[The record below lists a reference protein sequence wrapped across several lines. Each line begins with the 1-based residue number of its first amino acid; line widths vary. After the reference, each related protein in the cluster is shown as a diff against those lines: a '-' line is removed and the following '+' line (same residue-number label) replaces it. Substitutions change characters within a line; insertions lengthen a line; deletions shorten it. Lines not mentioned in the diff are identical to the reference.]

1 MPTTRR
7 QVIKT
12 LTAAAL
18 ASTAL
23 GQFSASAQAPTPAPT
38 PAAPEPTGP
47 YTLPKLPYA
56 YDALEPSIDEATMKL
71 HHDKHHKAYVT
82 KLNEAL
88 AKEPTFTPPAS
99 VDDLVAHLDQVP
111 ESIRLAVRN
120 QGGGHANHSLF
131 WQTLAPLKIVS
142 GTGVVSALSQAIT
155 DEIGGI
161 DKLKADMNEQ
171 GGKIFGSGWVW
182 LVLDGGKKL
191 TILTLP
197 NQDSPLTEG
206 HYPLFGIDVWEHAYY
221 LKYHN
226 VRADYL
232 AAIWNVLNWDF
243 IRARYAAAMKA

>member
-1 MPTTRR
+1 MLTTRR
-7 QVIKT
+7 QAIKT
-12 LTAAAL
+12 LTAAAI

-23 GQFSASAQAPTPAPT
+23 GRH
-38 PAAPEPTGP
+38 
-47 YTLPKLPYA
+47 
-56 YDALEPSIDEATMKL
+56 IDTETMHL
-71 HHDKHHKAYVT
+71 HHDKHHATYVK

-88 AKEPTFTPPAS
+88 AKEPSFTPPAS
-99 VDDLVAHLDQVP
+99 VDDLVAHLDTVP
-111 ESIRLAVRN
+111 ESIRTAVRN

-131 WQTLAPLKIVS
+131 WQTLSHKSSAP
-142 GTGVVSALSQAIT
+142 TGELAKALT
-155 DEIGGI
+155 DDAGGL
-161 DKLKADMNEQ
+161 DKVKAEMAEQ

-226 VRADYL
+226 VRADYIT
-232 AAIWNVLNWDF
+232 AIWNVVNWDF
-243 IRARYAAAMKA
+243 ISNRYAAAIKA

>member
-1 MPTTRR
+1 MLTTRR
-7 QVIKT
+7 QALKT

-23 GQFSASAQAPTPAPT
+23 DRLPTFAQTPAPA
-38 PAAPEPTGP
+38 PAAAEPTGP
-47 YTLPKLPYA
+47 YKLPPLPYA
-56 YDALEPSIDEATMKL
+56 YDALEPSIDAETMHL
-71 HHDKHHKAYVT
+71 HHDKHHATYVK

-99 VDDLVAHLDQVP
+99 VDDLVAHLDTVP
-111 ESIRLAVRN
+111 ESIRTAVQN

-131 WQTLAPLKIVS
+131 WQTLSAKGGAP
-142 GTGVVSALSQAIT
+142 TGDFAKALA
-155 DEIGGI
+155 DDAGGL
-161 DKLKADMNEQ
+161 DKVKADMAEQ
-171 GGKIFGSGWVW
+171 GGKLFGSGWVW

-191 TILTLP
+191 TTLTLP

-226 VRADYL
+226 VRADYIK
-232 AAIWNVLNWDF
+232 AIWDVVHWDF
-243 IRARYAAAMKA
+243 ISDRYAAAIKA

>member
-1 MPTTRR
+1 MLTTRR
-7 QVIKT
+7 QALKT

-23 GQFSASAQAPTPAPT
+23 GRLPTYAQT
-38 PAAPEPTGP
+38 PAAAPVAADVTGP
-47 YTLPKLPYA
+47 YKLPPLPYA
-56 YDALEPSIDEATMKL
+56 YDALEPSIDAETMHL
-71 HHDKHHKAYVT
+71 HHDKHHAAYVK

-88 AKEPTFTPPAS
+88 AKEPTFTPPAN
-99 VDDLVAHLDQVP
+99 VDDLVKNLDSVP
-111 ESIRLAVRN
+111 ESIRTAVRN

-131 WQTLAPLKIVS
+131 WQTLFP
-142 GTGVVSALSQAIT
+142 GVKGFNEPKDELAKAIT
-155 DEIGGI
+155 DDLGGF
-161 DKLKADMNEQ
+161 DKLKAEMAEQ
-171 GGKIFGSGWVW
+171 GGKLFGSGWVW
-182 LVLDGGKKL
+182 LVLDVGKKL

-232 AAIWNVLNWDF
+232 AAIWNVVNWSF
-243 IRARYAAAMKA
+243 ISDRYAAAMKA

>member
-1 MPTTRR
+1 MLTTRR
-7 QVIKT
+7 QAIKT
-12 LTAAAL
+12 LTAAAI

-23 GQFSASAQAPTPAPT
+23 GRMPTFAQT
-38 PAAPEPTGP
+38 PAAAPAAASAPTGP
-47 YTLPKLPYA
+47 FTLPPLPYA
-56 YDALEPSIDEATMKL
+56 YDALEPHIDAATMHL

-88 AKEPTFTPPAS
+88 AKEPLFTPPAN
-99 VDDLVAHLDQVP
+99 VDDLVKNLDAVP
-111 ESIRLAVRN
+111 ESIRMAVRN

-131 WQTLAPLKIVS
+131 WQTLAPHKAESRMNSSFWEAVGADI
-142 GTGVVSALSQAIT
+142 GSA
-155 DEIGGI
+155 
-161 DKLKADMNEQ
+161 DKLKAEMAEQ
-171 GGKIFGSGWVW
+171 GGKLFGSGWVW

-226 VRADYL
+226 VRADYIT
-232 AAIWNVLNWDF
+232 AIWNVVNWGF
-243 IRARYAAAMKA
+243 ISDRYDKAMKG

>member
-1 MPTTRR
+1 MLTTRR
-7 QVIKT
+7 QAIKT
-12 LTAAAL
+12 LTVAAL

-23 GQFSASAQAPTPAPT
+23 SRFPVSADT
-38 PAAPEPTGP
+38 PAAAPAAPTGP
-47 YTLPKLPYA
+47 FTLPPLPYA
-56 YDALEPSIDEATMKL
+56 YDALEPYIDAETMHL

-88 AKEPTFTPPAS
+88 AKEPSFTPPAN
-99 VDDLVAHLDQVP
+99 VDDLVKNLDAVP
-111 ESIRLAVRN
+111 ESIRTAVRN

-131 WQTLAPLKIVS
+131 WLTISLPSKTRRDFAQ
-142 GTGVVSALSQAIT
+142 ALT
-155 DEIGGI
+155 DDLGGL
-161 DKLKADMNEQ
+161 DKLKAEMAEQ
-171 GGKIFGSGWVW
+171 GGKLFGSGWVW

-226 VRADYL
+226 VRADYIT
-232 AAIWNVLNWDF
+232 AIWDVVNWGF
-243 IRARYAAAMKA
+243 ISDRYAAAMKG